1 MSIIESELA
10 GSMILRAW
18 IEQGHQRRL
27 RVRIIRMSGEA
38 GSRPVTSAA
47 KTVDEACEVVRAW
60 LEELL
65 GT

>member
-1 MSIIESELA
+1 
-10 GSMILRAW
+10 MILRVW